1 MYEDRNRVPEPEG
14 GLLSND
20 GANVR
25 FALVGGHEHDPA
37 PKVFPAK
44 ALNGRASQQPAKAF
58 SQAMARAR
66 RNFAMSF
73 LDLT

>member
-1 MYEDRNRVPEPEG
+1 MCEDRNRVPEPED

-25 FALVGGHEHDPA
+25 FALVGGHDPA

-58 SQAMARAR
+58 SPAMARAR
-66 RNFAMSF
+66 RNFAMIF